1 MRLDGQ
7 DCLTITYRRQR
18 IAPEDVQYR
27 VTASDAVMPW
37 AGANTVISLG
47 PLADRGTYAEA
58 TFRSTQPIPITAA
71 ASGFLRLDIVR

>member
-18 IAPEDVQYR
+18 IAPEDVQYP
-27 VTASDAVMPW
+27 VTASDVLVPW
-37 AGANTVISLG
+37 AGANTVTSLG
-47 PLADRGTYAEA
+47 PSVDRGTYAEE

-71 ASGFLRLDIVR
+71 ATGFLRLEIAR